1 MAGRPEDET
10 RGIALVVT
18 STLAF
23 GVLPILGKLAYAA
36 GVGTLPLL
44 AWRYGIAALFFSLL
58 LRGRSPGW
66 RVRLRLWALGGV
78 FVLNSLSYFIA
89 LRTVSASVVALL
101 LYCYP
106 VIVTLLAAAAGLER
120 LTLRGLVVALLAF
133 SGCALAADADVGSI
147 LRAGPGAG
155 WSLTGVEPGVL
166 FALAAAL
173 IYASYL
179 VISSRLA
186 ASVPAPVIAEHLA
199 QVSALVCIALALAKG
214 GVALPTAPRAWL
226 PVVGIA
232 LVSTVIALF
241 TFLAGMALIGP
252 TRAAVLSS
260 LEVIVT
266 LSLAFVLLGERLGA
280 RQWAGA
286 ALILGAVAWQNA
298 GALRAL
304 RARSLRGTPSPPGA

>member
-1 MAGRPEDET
+1 MTSRSQDET
-10 RGIALVVT
+10 RGIALVAA

-44 AWRYGIAALFFSLL
+44 AWRYGIAAVLLSLL
-58 LRGRSPGW
+58 VRGRAP
-66 RVRLRLWALGGV
+66 RLAVRLRLWAIGGV
-78 FVLNSLSYFIA
+78 FVVNSLTYFVA

-120 LTLRGLVVALLAF
+120 LTLRSVAVALLAF
-133 SGCALAADADVGSI
+133 SGCALAADADFGAI
-147 LRAGPGAG
+147 LRSGAG
-155 WSLTGVEPGVL
+155 GSALGVEPGVL

-173 IYASYL
+173 VFASYI
-179 VISSRLA
+179 VISSRFA
-186 ASVPAPVIAEHLA
+186 ADVPAPVLAQHLA
-199 QVSALVCIALALAKG
+199 QTSAVACVTLALASG
-214 GVALPTAPRAWL
+214 GVALPVSPRAWL

-232 LVSTVIALF
+232 VVSTVIALF

-252 TRAAVLSS
+252 TRASVLSS

-266 LSLAFVLLGERLGA
+266 LSIAFVLLGERLGP
-280 RQWAGA
+280 RQWGGA
-286 ALILGAVAWQNA
+286 ALILGALAWQNA
-298 GALRAL
+298 GALRGL
-304 RARSLRGTPSPPGA
+304 RARRRG

>member
-1 MAGRPEDET
+1 MTSRSQDET
-10 RGIALVVT
+10 RGIALVVS

-23 GVLPILGKLAYAA
+23 GILPILGKLAYGA
-36 GVGTLPLL
+36 GVRTLPLL
-44 AWRYGIAALFFSLL
+44 AWRYGIAAVLFSPL

-66 RVRLRLWALGGV
+66 AVRLRLWAIGGV
-78 FVLNSLSYFIA
+78 FVVNSLAYFVA

-106 VIVTLLAAAAGLER
+106 VIVTLLAALARLER
-120 LTLRGLVVALLAF
+120 LTPRSVAVALVAF
-133 SGCALAADADVGSI
+133 TGCALAADADLSSI
-147 LRAGPGAG
+147 IRSGPGDP
-155 WSLTGVEPGVL
+155 SPLGVEPGVL

-173 IYASYL
+173 VYASYL
-179 VISSRLA
+179 VLSSRFA
-186 ASVPAPVIAEHLA
+186 ADVPAPLTAQHLA
-199 QVSALVCIALALAKG
+199 QVSAVVCIALALANG
-214 GVALPTAPRAWL
+214 GVCLPPSPRAWL

-232 LVSTVIALF
+232 LVSTVVALF

-252 TRAAVLSS
+252 TRASVLSS

-266 LSLAFVLLGERLGA
+266 LSIAFVLLGERLGP

-304 RARSLRGTPSPPGA
+304 RLRTSRQD

>member
-1 MAGRPEDET
+1 MTSRSQDER
-10 RGIALVVT
+10 RGIALVVS

-44 AWRYGIAALFFSLL
+44 AWRYAIAAVLFSLL

-66 RVRLRLWALGGV
+66 AVRLRLWAIGGV
-78 FVLNSLSYFIA
+78 FVVNSLTYFIA

-106 VIVTLLAAAAGLER
+106 VIVTLLAALAGLER
-120 LTLRGLVVALLAF
+120 LSPRSVAVALLAF
-133 SGCALAADADVGSI
+133 TGCAFAADADLGSI
-147 LRAGPGAG
+147 LHSGPGAG
-155 WSLTGVEPGVL
+155 PSLLGVEPGAL

-173 IYASYL
+173 VYASYL
-179 VISSRLA
+179 VISSRFA
-186 ASVPAPVIAEHLA
+186 ADVQAPVLAQHLA
-199 QVSALVCIALALAKG
+199 QVSAAVCIALALASG
-214 GVALPTAPRAWL
+214 GVSLPSSPRAWL
-226 PVVGIA
+226 PVLGIA
-232 LVSTVIALF
+232 VVSTVIALF

-252 TRAAVLSS
+252 TRASVLSS

-266 LSLAFVLLGERLGA
+266 LSIAFVVLGERLGP

-298 GALRAL
+298 GVLRAL
-304 RARSLRGTPSPPGA
+304 RFRTSRQGR

>member
-1 MAGRPEDET
+1 MARGAPDET
-10 RGIALVVT
+10 RGVALVVT

-44 AWRYGIAALFFSLL
+44 AWRYGIAALLFSLL

-66 RVRLRLWALGGV
+66 PVRLRLWALGGV
-78 FVLNSLSYFIA
+78 FVLNSLVYFIA

-120 LTLRGLVVALLAF
+120 LTLRSLAVALLAF
-133 SGCALAADADVGSI
+133 AGCALAADADIGSI
-147 LRAGPGAG
+147 LRSSPGVG
-155 WSLTGVEPGVL
+155 RSPVGIEPGVL

-179 VISSRLA
+179 VISARFCA
-186 ASVPAPVIAEHLA
+186 EVPAPVLAQHLA
-199 QVSALVCIALALAKG
+199 QVSALVCIGLALANG
-214 GVALPTAPRAWL
+214 GVALPPSPRAWL
-226 PVVGIA
+226 PVLGIA

-241 TFLAGMALIGP
+241 TFLAGMALVGP
-252 TRAAVLSS
+252 TRASVLSS

-266 LSLAFVLLGERLGA
+266 LSIAFVLLGERLGP

-304 RARSLRGTPSPPGA
+304 RAGAVRETTSPPSA